1 MIAVNKENNI
11 DINHFKEQVLKQKQ
25 IEENLEKQQNELETI
40 KKEILSQKYMVGKK
54 FNECIEFLEDEL
66 NNIKEDK
73 RIEKICAF
81 VESIKTIHDDLHEI
95 KEALIMMSDVKED
108 ISCSENKDSQD
119 DKDYPLPLSKQFSA
133 YEMYNRKGFSM
144 KDFSIKHKKD
154 FITVYNHFDK
164 DIEKTIEYLQKR
176 HGLCSSIYID
186 PRSFKNKYFPSI

>member
-1 MIAVNKENNI
+1 M
-11 DINHFKEQVLKQKQ
+11 DINHFKEQILRQKQ
-25 IEENLEKQQNELETI
+25 IEENLEQQQHELETI
-40 KKEILSQKYMVGKK
+40 KKEILSQKYMLGER

-73 RIEKICAF
+73 KIEKICAF
-81 VESIKTIHDDLHEI
+81 VESIKTIHDELHEI
-95 KEALIMMSDVKED
+95 KETLIMMSDTKED
-108 ISCSENKDSQD
+108 ISCSENKEAQD
-119 DKDYPLPLSKQFSA
+119 DKNYPLPLSKQFSS

-176 HGLCSSIYID
+176 HGLCSSIHID
-186 PRSFKNKYFPSI
+186 ARSFKNKYFPSI